1 MGVRARPYSHPRLQP
16 RRQIRLIPK
25 PLWKDG
31 HVCTFLISS
40 FVSLPKVLRLKSW
53 FSSSSIQATLP
64 AALKPILQHS
74 MTTFSRVGLL
84 TKIVQTFAILEVVH
98 VILGWVRSP
107 LATTAMQVSSRLFL
121 VWGIADQFP
130 EVCINVLFSLVLSMT
145 MSA

>member
-107 LATTAMQVSSRLFL
+107 LATTAMQVSSRL
-121 VWGIADQFP
+121 
-130 EVCINVLFSLVLSMT
+130 
-145 MSA
+145 

>member
-1 MGVRARPYSHPRLQP
+1 
-16 RRQIRLIPK
+16 
-25 PLWKDG
+25 
-31 HVCTFLISS
+31 
-40 FVSLPKVLRLKSW
+40 
-53 FSSSSIQATLP
+53 
-64 AALKPILQHS
+64 